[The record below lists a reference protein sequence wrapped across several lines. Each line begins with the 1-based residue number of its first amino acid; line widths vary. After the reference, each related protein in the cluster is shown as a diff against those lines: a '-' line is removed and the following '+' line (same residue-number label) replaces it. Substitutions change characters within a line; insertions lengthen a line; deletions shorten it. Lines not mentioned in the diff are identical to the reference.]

1 MALID
6 HFLPPLAFAAML
18 ASEKNLADTPFETAR
33 ADMDQL
39 LDQAAAAAGDQEPQP
54 VADALFAV
62 CAFADEAVLG
72 SAWPGR
78 DQWMRHKLQEVRFNT
93 ANAGL
98 AFYERMDRLCRE
110 DAAAAVTTAE
120 SDAAAPDLI
129 PDSRREALEVY
140 VACLTLGFEGK
151 YGDARGKETINRLA
165 SDNLRRLLAGS
176 GMSRDKV
183 FPEAY
188 TASLPETEP
197 PRLHPAVKA
206 SILFGVPFLLAV
218 GIYVTYG
225 VLLSTFVRQ
234 WLAGL

>member
-18 ASEKNLADTPFETAR
+18 SSEETLADTPYETAR
-33 ADMDQL
+33 ADMEQL
-39 LDQAAAAAGDQEPQP
+39 LDQAAAAAGDQESQP
-54 VADALFAV
+54 VTDALFAV

-78 DQWMRHKLQEVRFNT
+78 DQWMRQKLQEVRFNT

-98 AFYERMDRLCRE
+98 AFYERMDRLCSD
-110 DAAAAVTTAE
+110 DAVSAGETVR
-120 SDAAAPDLI
+120 SDAAASDVI
-129 PDSRREALEVY
+129 PDRRREALEVY
-140 VACLTLGFEGK
+140 MACLTLGFQGK
-151 YGDARGKETINRLA
+151 YSGAPGKETINRLT
-165 SDNLRRLLAGS
+165 SGNLRRLLAGS

-188 TASLPETEP
+188 TASLPERES
-197 PRLHPAVKA
+197 PRLRPAVKI
-206 SILFGVPFLLAV
+206 SILFGVPFLLAAV
-218 GIYVTYG
+218 IYLTYG